1 MVAPGLTAYPADPV
15 ENVRSGVRRMIAR
28 YGMVQAG
35 DLVVVGVSGG
45 PDSMCLLDC
54 LIDLAPHFDIRLW
67 VGHLHHGMRGADA
80 DRDARMVSEFASARG
95 IPVTVG
101 KRDVPGLARSR
112 GVGLEQ
118 AGRIAR
124 YSFLRELAGNL
135 GAAKIATAH
144 NRNDQAETVLM
155 RLFRGSGTAGL
166 AGIPPVRDGIIRPL
180 LEVARTEIEE
190 YVRGR
195 NLPVAMDVYNFDMRY
210 VRNKIRHELL
220 PILSREF
227 NPAIVD
233 ALSDTATLLRWDEEF
248 LDEQASRAFYSS
260 SFSEGR
266 ITYISTEALSSQPL
280 ALSSR
285 TVRKAFVE
293 VLREPKIPESRRVL
307 SFLYSLRERS
317 QKLYDLGMGVRARDE
332 GDFVAFFPP
341 APKNVSVKLKVPG
354 FTPVPELGVN
364 VRTWLVKPEEAF
376 HLRDEILRGE
386 THFGREVPFARHFP
400 YIHDAYL
407 GYDPLRGARRA
418 EDMHGRIFLER
429 RAFVDYDKLQHGLS
443 GEMCLLVRNRRPGDR
458 MKPLGM
464 RGNSKKLQ
472 DLFVSVGL
480 FRWYRDFIPIIERHG
495 DIVWVAG
502 IRLDERF
509 KVDAETQVLLGMEIE
524 PSLRYQDNCA
534 NIGES

>member
-1 MVAPGLTAYPADPV
+1 MTTYSVDPV
-15 ENVRSGVRRMIAR
+15 ENVRSSVRRMMTR

-35 DLVVVGVSGG
+35 ELVVVGVSGG

-54 LIDLAPHFDIRLW
+54 LIHLAPLFGIRLW

-80 DRDARMVSEFASARG
+80 DRDARMVSEFACGRG

-101 KRDVPGLARSR
+101 RRDVPGLARSR
-112 GVGLEQ
+112 GVGLEE
-118 AGRIAR
+118 AGRVAR
-124 YSFLRELAGNL
+124 YSFLRELAGKV

-155 RLFRGSGTAGL
+155 RLFRGSGAAGL

-180 LEVARTEIEE
+180 LEVARAEIEK
-190 YVRGR
+190 YVRER
-195 NLPVAMDVYNFDMRY
+195 NLPVTTDVYNFDMRY
-210 VRNKIRHELL
+210 ARNKLRHELI
-220 PILSREF
+220 PMLSKEF

-248 LDEQASRAFYSS
+248 LNEQASRAFCDS

-266 ITYISTEALSSQPL
+266 ITYVSTEALSFQPL

-285 TVRKAFVE
+285 MVRKAIAE
-293 VLREPKIPESRRVL
+293 VLRKPKTPESKRIL
-307 SFLYSLRERS
+307 SFLYSLKERS
-317 QKLYDLGMGVRARDE
+317 RKLYDLGMGVRARDE

-341 APKNVSVKLKVPG
+341 APNNVSVELEVPG
-354 FTPVPELGVN
+354 LTPVPELGVI
-364 VRTWLVKPEEAF
+364 VRTWLVKPEEACP
-376 HLRDEILRGE
+376 LRDAILRGE
-386 THFGREVPFARHFP
+386 TRFRREVPWDQRTP
-400 YIHDAYL
+400 YIA
-407 GYDPLRGARRA
+407 GARCGYYPVQGARGT
-418 EDMHGRIFLER
+418 EDMPGRIFLER
-429 RAFVDYDKLQHGLS
+429 RVFIDYNKLRHGLS
-443 GEMCLLVRNRRPGDR
+443 GEMRLLVRNRRPGDR

-480 FRWYRDFIPIIERHG
+480 FRWYRDFIPIVERQG

-509 KVDAETQVLLGMEIE
+509 KVDAETQILLGMEIE
-524 PSLRYQDNCA
+524 PSLRYQGNCA

>member
-1 MVAPGLTAYPADPV
+1 MTTPPVDSV
-15 ENVRSGVRRMIAR
+15 ENVRSSVRRMIAR
-28 YGMVQAG
+28 HDMVRAG
-35 DLVVVGVSGG
+35 ELVVVGVSGG

-54 LIDLAPHFDIRLW
+54 LAHVASDFGIRLW

-80 DRDARMVSEFASARG
+80 DRDARMVSEFASGRG

-101 KRDVPGLARSR
+101 KWDVPALARSQ
-112 GVGLEQ
+112 GVGLEE

-124 YSFLRELAGNL
+124 YTFLRELAGKI

-180 LEVARTEIEE
+180 LEVARAEIEE
-190 YVRGR
+190 YVRER
-195 NLPVAMDVYNFDMRY
+195 NLPVTTDVYNFDMRY
-210 VRNKIRHELL
+210 VRNKLRHELIPML
-220 PILSREF
+220 TKEF

-248 LDEQASRAFYSS
+248 LDEEASRAFYSG

-266 ITYISTEALSSQPL
+266 ITFVSTEDLLSRPL

-285 TVRKAFVE
+285 MVRKAFAE
-293 VLREPKIPESRRVL
+293 VLRAPKTPESRRVL
-307 SFLYSLRERS
+307 SFLYALKDRT
-317 QKLYDLGMGVRARDE
+317 QQLYDLGMGVRARDE

-341 APKNVSVKLKVPG
+341 APKNVLVELDVPG
-354 FTPVPELGVN
+354 FARVPEMGVS
-364 VRTWLVKPEEAF
+364 VRTWLVEPEEALS
-376 HLRDEILRGE
+376 LREEILRGE
-386 THFGREVPFARHFP
+386 ARFVRGVPSTRYLPPKRAACGCDLLGRS
-400 YIHDAYL
+400 
-407 GYDPLRGARRA
+407 GA
-418 EDMHGRIFLER
+418 EQTPGRIFLER
-429 RAFVDYDKLQHGLS
+429 RVYIDYNKLRAGVS
-443 GEMCLLVRNRRPGDR
+443 GKIRLLVRTRRPGDR

-464 RGNSKKLQ
+464 RGSSKKLQ
-472 DLFVSVGL
+472 DLFVSTGL
-480 FRWYRDFIPIIERHG
+480 FRWYRDFIPIIEHQG

-502 IRLDERF
+502 LRLDERF
-509 KVDAETQVLLGMEIE
+509 KVDAETQVLLGMEVE
-524 PSLRYQDNCA
+524 PSLRHPGNCA